1 MVRILIVD
9 DIEMERFRAAK
20 LLEHR
25 PDYDLL
31 LAENG
36 REALQVI
43 EGTGEIDVV
52 LADVFMPEMDGL
64 TLLDRIIEKHSQIP
78 VIVMTA
84 KGNEELAVT
93 ALDRGA
99 SYYVPKRSLESSL
112 LQAIKR
118 VVTHVSNERRHRYLM
133 SFLQMQSFEFQFD
146 NDRNHIAGVTHY
158 LQELLALQEAIVNAM
173 VHGNLEISSDFRE
186 ESSPDYERLIKERLA
201 IPKFARRRVRLR
213 GQFETHQIQFKVSD
227 EGPGFDPAAVP
238 DPTDPDNLM
247 KCSGRGLLM
256 MRHFMDEVVY
266 NAEGNEV
273 RLVKRCRMPSFEKT
287 QLS

>member
-1 MVRILIVD
+1 
-9 DIEMERFRAAK
+9 
-20 LLEHR
+20 
-25 PDYDLL
+25 
-31 LAENG
+31 
-36 REALQVI
+36 
-43 EGTGEIDVV
+43 
-52 LADVFMPEMDGL
+52 
-64 TLLDRIIEKHSQIP
+64 
-78 VIVMTA
+78 
-84 KGNEELAVT
+84 VT

-158 LQELLALQEAIVNAM
+158 LQELLSALRMFPRHEERRIGIALQEAIVNAM